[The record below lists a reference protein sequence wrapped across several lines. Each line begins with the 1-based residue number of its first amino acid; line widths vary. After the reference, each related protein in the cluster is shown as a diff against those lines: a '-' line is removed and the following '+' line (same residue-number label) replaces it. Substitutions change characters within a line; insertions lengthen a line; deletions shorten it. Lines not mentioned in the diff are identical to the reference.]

1 MASWS
6 FDPDSPSEEEDVE
19 DLQAQDSDESE
30 QEEAVSDDDEE
41 DVIRKKKRS
50 RKEKYHKVFESNW
63 EQTNDADILALIR
76 WLNKVL
82 CVDHVIIRFDIC
94 DVLFSKLT
102 STHSLHIPCR
112 EH

>member
-1 MASWS
+1 MSS
-6 FDPDSPSEEEDVE
+6 RTFDPDSSSEEEDVE
-19 DLQAQDSDESE
+19 DQQAQDSDESE

-82 CVDHVIIRFDIC
+82 CVDHVII
-94 DVLFSKLT
+94 
-102 STHSLHIPCR
+102 HSLLLTTIFIHFCSVTFP
-112 EH
+112 